1 MFPPRDVH
9 AFPPSDGGAE
19 FVADDGSGAE
29 GPGGQGDGRREE
41 MLRAALVV
49 IAERGF
55 ADTRIADVAE
65 RAGTSPALVI
75 YYFQTKDNL
84 LTEAVRL
91 AEDLWYDY
99 GYRRMSAV
107 VGAAA
112 RLEEMISTNFTPPE
126 EVGFPDLGA
135 LWVDLW
141 ARSLRHVE
149 VARVRE
155 EFDARWRHVLSDV
168 VDEGQSAGEFAT
180 VDTREF
186 ASALSALLDGL
197 SVQLVLGDPSLDPPS
212 AVRIAMDFAAARLG
226 FSWSAPPAPSP
237 PPAPGT

>member
-1 MFPPRDVH
+1 
-9 AFPPSDGGAE
+9 
-19 FVADDGSGAE
+19 
-29 GPGGQGDGRREE
+29 
-41 MLRAALVV
+41 MLRSALDV

-55 ADTRIADVAE
+55 ADTRIADVAD

-99 GYRRMSAV
+99 GYRRMAAV
-107 VGAAA
+107 TGAPA
-112 RLEEMISTNFTPPE
+112 RLEELIDASFSPPA

-141 ARSLRHVE
+141 ARSLRHAE

-155 EFDARWRHVLSDV
+155 EFDARWRRVIAEAV
-168 VDEGQSAGEFAT
+168 AEGQAAGEFAD
-180 VDTREF
+180 VDPDEF
-186 ASALSALLDGL
+186 AAALSALLDGL
-197 SVQLVLGDPSLDPPS
+197 TVQLVLGDPAVDPS
-212 AVRIAMDFAAARLG
+212 TAVRIAMGFAAGGAGLQPGRRRP
-226 FSWSAPPAPSP
+226 SAVA
-237 PPAPGT
+237 

>member
-1 MFPPRDVH
+1 
-9 AFPPSDGGAE
+9 
-19 FVADDGSGAE
+19 VADDVSGVDVA
-29 GPGGQGDGRREE
+29 GGQGDGRREE
-41 MLRAALVV
+41 MLRAALDV

-91 AEDLWYDY
+91 AEDLWYDF
-99 GYRRMSAV
+99 GYQRMSAV

-112 RLEEMISTNFTPPE
+112 RLEEMISTNFTPPD

-141 ARSLRHVE
+141 ARSLRHAE

-155 EFDARWRHVLSDV
+155 EFDARWRQVIAEV
-168 VDEGQSAGEFAT
+168 VADGQSAGEFADIDR
-180 VDTREF
+180 VEF
-186 ASALSALLDGL
+186 ATALSALLDGL
-197 SVQLVLGDPSLDPPS
+197 SVQLVLGDPALDPPA
-212 AVRIAMDFAAARLG
+212 AVRIALGFAAGRLG
-226 FSWSAPPAPSP
+226 FHWSSAADVV
-237 PPAPGT
+237 A

>member
-1 MFPPRDVH
+1 M
-9 AFPPSDGGAE
+9 AE
-19 FVADDGSGAE
+19 DGSGAE
-29 GPGGQGDGRREE
+29 VTDGQSDNRRDE
-41 MLRAALVV
+41 MLRSALEV

-107 VGAAA
+107 TGAAA
-112 RLEEMISTNFTPPE
+112 RLQELITTTFTPPS

-141 ARSLRHVE
+141 ARSLRHAE

-155 EFDARWRHVLSDV
+155 EFDSRWRRIIADAV
-168 VDEGQSAGEFAT
+168 VEGQAAGEFAP
-180 VDTREF
+180 VDPGEF
-186 ASALSALLDGL
+186 ATALSALLDGL
-197 SVQLVLGDPSLDPPS
+197 AVQLALGDPALDPSS
-212 AVRIAMDFAAARLG
+212 AVRITMGFAAGRLG
-226 FSWSAPPAPSP
+226 FSWAPAQPVEA
-237 PPAPGT
+237 